1 MATNNNAT
9 AEGLRE
15 ILFDALNRVINK
27 EITPKEVESVC
38 FISEQMIKTARVEL
52 EIYQEG
58 NKEQENLRQHQLRM
72 ERERGDSIKML
83 SEAIDVVEEVEDEQ
97 KSL

>member
-1 MATNNNAT
+1 MQNKNAT

-27 EITPKEVESVC
+27 EITSKEVESVC

-58 NKEQENLRQHQLRM
+58 NKEQENLRQHQLKM
-72 ERERGDSIKML
+72 EREHSDNIKML
-83 SEAIDVVEEVEDEQ
+83 SESIDTIEEEHDV
-97 KSL
+97 

>member
-1 MATNNNAT
+1 MPKNNNAT

-27 EITPKEVESVC
+27 EITSKEVESVC
-38 FISEQMIKTARVEL
+38 FISEQMVKTARVEL
-52 EIYQEG
+52 EIFQES
-58 NKEQENLRQHQLRM
+58 NKESENLRQHQLRM

-83 SEAIDVVEEVEDEQ
+83 SNAIDVEGD
-97 KSL
+97 

>member
-1 MATNNNAT
+1 MSKNNNAT

-27 EITPKEVESVC
+27 EITSKEVESVC

-58 NKEQENLRQHQLRM
+58 NRESENTRQHQLRM

-83 SEAIDVVEEVEDEQ
+83 SESIDTLEVVADE
-97 KSL
+97 

>member
-1 MATNNNAT
+1 MAKNNNAT

-15 ILFDALNRVINK
+15 ILFDALNRVISK
-27 EITPKEVESVC
+27 EITSKEVESVC

-58 NKEQENLRQHQLRM
+58 NREAENNRQHQLRIA
-72 ERERGDSIKML
+72 REQSQSMALLGETID
-83 SEAIDVVEEVEDEQ
+83 AITEPHNEP
-97 KSL
+97 

>member
-1 MATNNNAT
+1 MTKNNNAT

-27 EITPKEVESVC
+27 EITSKEVESVC

-52 EIYQEG
+52 EIYQEQ
-58 NKEQENLRQHQLRM
+58 NKEEENKRQHQLRLA
-72 ERERGDSIKML
+72 REQADSIKML
-83 SEAIDVVEEVEDEQ
+83 GDAIEIVEEVEDEI
-97 KSL
+97 S